1 MKLIFD
7 NNESNAPLPIV
18 EETPTIVEENIPEDY
33 EERTIPP
40 YTTAVGFGN

>member
-18 EETPTIVEENIPEDY
+18 EEPPIIIEEDIEEDY
-33 EERTIPP
+33 EEREIPP
-40 YTTAVGFGN
+40 YQRGDGFKP